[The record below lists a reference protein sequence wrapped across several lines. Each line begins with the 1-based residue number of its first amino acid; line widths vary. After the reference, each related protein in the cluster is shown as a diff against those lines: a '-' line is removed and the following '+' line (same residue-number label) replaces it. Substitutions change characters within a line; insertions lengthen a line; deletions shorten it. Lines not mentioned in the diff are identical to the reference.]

1 MKDFN
6 YVHSNCFEITLE
18 LSCCKYPSASQLKKE
33 WDNNRDSLINYMYQA
48 HMGVKGFITE
58 SDSDNSPIQNA
69 VIAVSGINSN
79 VTSSTYGDYWR
90 LLVPGD
96 YEITASASGYSKQT
110 RSVRVVADKVTIL
123 NFTLIHEG
131 VREKSKNKPQTM
143 SQKIDMEKLVSQV
156 NLLTNIENRD
166 TLFVKEVNLD
176 DEVFFHHDQIALI
189 SLMKKTKEKCPTIS
203 TVYSIGQSVNGSN
216 IYAMIFSNNP
226 LVHEIGEPEFKY
238 IANMH
243 GDEVLG
249 RELLLQLIV
258 YLCDNYEKSEFVR
271 NLIDSTRIHII
282 PTLNPDGYRN
292 AMEEKRLHGYRPFS
306 PSRFN
311 ANGVDLN
318 RNFPSILAQSKRS
331 NAHPDQ
337 TQPETQAIMAWSK
350 LYPFVLSAN
359 LHSGSKVVNYPYD
372 INEKNKRTNTPTPD
386 DPTFQMISTA
396 YSKVFSFK

>member
-1 MKDFN
+1 M
-6 YVHSNCFEITLE
+6 HSNCFEITLE
-18 LSCCKYPSASQLKKE
+18 LSCCKYPVASQLRKE

-58 SDSDNSPIQNA
+58 SDSDNSPYGIIGTPIQNA
-69 VIAVSGINSN
+69 VISVSGINYN

-96 YEITASASGYSKQT
+96 YEITASATGYTKQT
-110 RSVRVVADKVTIL
+110 KSVRVVADKVTIL

-131 VREKSKNKPQTM
+131 VREKTKNKPQTM
-143 SQKIDMEKLVSQV
+143 SQKINMEKLVSQV
-156 NLLTNIENRD
+156 NLLSNIENRD
-166 TLFVKEVNLD
+166 TLFVKEVELD
-176 DEVFFHHDQIALI
+176 DEVFFHHDQIELI
-189 SLMKKTKEKCPTIS
+189 ALMKKTKEKCPAIS

-226 LVHEIGEPEFKY
+226 LVHEVGEPEFKY

-249 RELLLQLIV
+249 RELLLELIV
-258 YLCDNYEKSEFVR
+258 YLCDNYDKSEFIR

-306 PSRFN
+306 ASRFN

-318 RNFPSILAQSKRS
+318 RNFPSILAQSKQP
-331 NAHPDQ
+331 HHDQ
-337 TQPETQAIMAWSK
+337 IQPETA
-350 LYPFVLSAN
+350 
-359 LHSGSKVVNYPYD
+359 
-372 INEKNKRTNTPTPD
+372 R
-386 DPTFQMISTA
+386 
-396 YSKVFSFK
+396 